1 MGWVWGRPLLFGSSA
16 NFGGGRAAGVGRCG
30 AGLCARHRGSW
41 ARLGRPP
48 LCARFGAPGRN
59 GAGAEPGGERMDGFG
74 AVRRCRA
81 GRPFALPRG
90 PNAAKGIR
98 KARKG

>member
-16 NFGGGRAAGVGRCG
+16 NFGGGAGPASVLGTAAPGPDSAVR
-30 AGLCARHRGSW
+30 LCAPVSGLRG
-41 ARLGRPP
+41 GT
-48 LCARFGAPGRN
+48 
-59 GAGAEPGGERMDGFG
+59 EPERSREGERMDGFG